1 MDLSELKSIII
12 PEGTV
17 IMIKDPRGIILW
29 PPGSIQPPAG
39 YVYVQDGGKVRIIS
53 AGSNYFTYS
62 GSKITFK

>member
-1 MDLSELKSIII
+1 MDLSALKSIVI

-29 PPGSIQPPAG
+29 PPGSIQPTGG
-39 YVYVQDGGKVRIIS
+39 YVYTQDGSKVRIIS
-53 AGSNYFTYS
+53 VDSNYFTYS